1 MKHPPPTQKQIDS
14 FHEHLK
20 DWSINLSISKSGM
33 AEPQYKYLMYNDPEF
48 KAKVDAYKKARHQK
62 LRNSVG
68 TPLTNEQL
76 ISLGLEPTSP
86 MTREEYKQRIIRHT
100 KVLIQ
105 SLEDYIEILP
115 KGLT

>member
-1 MKHPPPTQKQIDS
+1 MKYPPPPQKQIDA

-33 AEPQYKYLMYNDPEF
+33 AEPQYKYLMYNDPDF
-48 KAKVDAYKKARHQK
+48 RTKVDAYKQKRFQK

-76 ISLGLEPTSP
+76 IELGLEPNKPVTI
-86 MTREEYKQRIIRHT
+86 EDHKQRIIRHT
-100 KVLIQ
+100 KILIQ

-115 KGLT
+115 KGLS

>member
-1 MKHPPPTQKQIDS
+1 MKYPPPTQEQIDS
-14 FHEHLK
+14 FHKHLK

-33 AEPQYKYLMYNDPEF
+33 AEPQYKYLMYNDADF
-48 KAKVDAYKKARHQK
+48 RAKVDAYKQK
-62 LRNSVG
+62 RLQKQRNHIG

-76 ISLGLEPTSP
+76 IALGLEPAAPVT
-86 MTREEYKQRIIRHT
+86 MEDHKQRIIRHT
-100 KVLIQ
+100 KILIQ